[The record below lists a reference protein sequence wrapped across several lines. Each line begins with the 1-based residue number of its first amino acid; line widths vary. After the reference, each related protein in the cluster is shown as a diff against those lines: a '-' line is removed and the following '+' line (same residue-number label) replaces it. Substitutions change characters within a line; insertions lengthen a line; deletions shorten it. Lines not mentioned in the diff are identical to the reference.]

1 MAQKEAWKARDLYFG
16 GGPKMG
22 PQIQGSIASMDPNT
36 GKVVAKFDMFYPN
49 LAGVLATKGGLIF
62 SASPEGSVFALDSD
76 NTKRDYGDLKP
87 IMEQMLLQLHFQ

>member
-36 GKVVAKFDMFYPN
+36 GKVVAKFDI
-49 LAGVLATKGGLIF
+49 L
-62 SASPEGSVFALDSD
+62 S
-76 NTKRDYGDLKP
+76 
-87 IMEQMLLQLHFQ
+87 